1 MNFFKRARGILG
13 INARN
18 LHYIAKYNT
27 STNKKFADDKIFT
40 KHFLQSRGIGV
51 AKLIQTVKNYR
62 QLTPEFFEMLP
73 DSFVVKP
80 NRGFGGAGILV
91 LTQKKG
97 KYWITASGKKLDEE
111 FLYRHCGE
119 ILDGKYSISGISD
132 AVIFEERLDPHPN
145 FRKLTEVGLPDVR
158 IVAFNNVPI
167 MAMLRVPTHE
177 SEGKANME
185 LGAIALGIDIG
196 TGKTTGGAYHSKFVR
211 KMPNGHPTEGFQVPY
226 WDDVL
231 ISAAKIQ
238 NLSKVGFVGVDLVIT
253 KTGVKVLEINAR
265 SGLKIQ
271 IANRVPLKTRLEKV
285 ADLKV
290 LTPEDGVEIA
300 KTLFSQTAKFVE
312 DEKPTKP
319 VIGVTEMVVLNLD
332 RPETIVARID
342 LSAETNKITSRLY
355 TGPILDVTIQNK
367 RIKLPVEKVEIE
379 GVDLLLAGKF
389 LTDFYID
396 PNKVADKK
404 MPEMVRAQLDEKM
417 IKNIDEKICEI
428 DEQIKLLSYINPQ
441 NLSEQK
447 ELFLSNPEFSPR
459 FFYRE
464 CDLDLD
470 QMRRELKRIPIVEH
484 DLYPLFEKKIE
495 EIENKMNLIESV
507 GTKDFVTASRE
518 MFGAVTEKIYKDAVH
533 FLQVHRD
540 IAKDDTSPEL
550 DTKATEQKLKDF
562 LRIHRLSHWKIKV
575 LEDTVS
581 DIQVTKKHVILMKK
595 GARFQ
600 ENRLK
605 ALLVHEIGTHI
616 FRFENGKL
624 QPFRIFERGT
634 AGYLQTEEGLAVW
647 NQNQLGFD
655 LGEKFFTP
663 AYQIVAIHLA
673 KKLSFQDLFHYLKDT
688 YEMSDELAWKL
699 CVKAKRGLRD
709 TQEKGAFTKDALYF
723 VGLMELEKFIEK
735 GGKVHDLYMGKI
747 AIEDLKLLEKIKDIK
762 PAKFLL

>member
-27 STNKKFADDKIFT
+27 ATNKKFADDKIFT
-40 KHFLQSRGIGV
+40 KNFLQSRGIGV
-51 AKLIQTVKNYR
+51 AKLIQTVKHYR
-62 QLTPEFFEMLP
+62 ELTPEFFEALP
-73 DSFVVKP
+73 DSFVIKP
-80 NRGFGGAGILV
+80 NRGFAGAGILLIV
-91 LTQKKG
+91 QKKG
-97 KYWITASGKKLDEE
+97 KYWVTSSGKKFDEE

-132 AVIFEERLDPHPN
+132 TVIFEERLDPHPS
-145 FRKLTEVGLPDVR
+145 FRKLSDVGLPDVR

-196 TGKTTGGAYHSKFVR
+196 TGKTTGGAYHSQFVR
-211 KMPNGHPTEGFQVPY
+211 KMPNGHRTEGFQVPY
-226 WDDVL
+226 WDEVL
-231 ISAAKIQ
+231 AAAAKIQ
-238 NLSKVGFVGVDLVIT
+238 SLSKIGFVGVDLVIA

-300 KTLFSQTAKFVE
+300 KTLFSQSKPVE
-312 DEKPTKP
+312 EEKTTKP
-319 VIGVTEMVVLNLD
+319 VVGVTEMVVLNLEK
-332 RPETIVARID
+332 PQTIVAKID
-342 LSAETNKITSRLY
+342 LSAETNKLSSKFY
-355 TGPILDVTIQNK
+355 TGQILDVTIQNK

-379 GVDLLLAGKF
+379 GVDLILAGKF

-396 PNKVADKK
+396 PNKVADHK
-404 MPEMVRAQLDEKM
+404 MPEMVQAQLDEKM
-417 IKNIDEKICEI
+417 IQNIDEKVCEI
-428 DEQIKLLSYINPQ
+428 DEQIKLLSYINPR
-441 NLSEQK
+441 NLAEQK
-447 ELFLSNPEFSPR
+447 ALFLANPEFSPR

-470 QMRRELKRIPIVEH
+470 QMKRDLKRIPEVNHE
-484 DLYPLFEKKIE
+484 LYPLFARKIE
-495 EIENKMNLIESV
+495 EIEHKIELIRSV
-507 GTKDFVTASRE
+507 GTKDFVAASRAT
-518 MFGAVTEKIYKDAVH
+518 FGGVTERTYKEAIQFIQTHMKTFQEDP
-533 FLQVHRD
+533 
-540 IAKDDTSPEL
+540 SPEL
-550 DTKATEQKLKDF
+550 DTKTTEQRLKEF
-562 LRIHRLSHWKIKV
+562 LKIHRLSHWKIKIM
-575 LEDTVS
+575 ENTVS
-581 DIQVTKKHVILMKK
+581 DIQVTKKHIIFIRK
-595 GARFQ
+595 GAKFR

-605 ALLVHEIGTHI
+605 ALLVHEIGTHV

-624 QPFRIFERGT
+624 QPFRILERGT

-647 NQNQLGFD
+647 NQNKLGFD

-663 AYQIVAIHLA
+663 AYQIIAIHLA
-673 KKLSFQDLFHYLKDT
+673 KKLSFQDLFHYMKDT
-688 YEMSDELAWKL
+688 YEVSDELAWKL

-723 VGLMELEKFIEK
+723 TGLREVEKFLEK
-735 GGKVHDLYMGKI
+735 GGKVEDLYIGKI
-747 AIEDLKLLEKIKDIK
+747 TIGDLKLIGKIEDVK